1 MHVNVN
7 GCRCV
12 GVDTWV
18 CTRGTR
24 GDAGCLLL
32 HLMRVHPL
40 FEAFAVWII
49 VVCYQQSRFGWQHG
63 RCCAFNDLLAC
74 CLVNGSMMTA
84 AGQSSFQEAP
94 YRIWLHRHEVVNT
107 RARAT
112 QRPLYIIVVIV
123 IVIVIVTSSVG
134 VKFCCVGQLPAAKAA
149 RQQASLKR
157 ISSLATWWV

>member
-1 MHVNVN
+1 MRGCGHVGVHKWNTW
-7 GCRCV
+7 GCRMPAAPSDARASPLRSVRSMDNCSLLSTIPFWMA
-12 GVDTWV
+12 TWQML
-18 CTRGTR
+18 C
-24 GDAGCLLL
+24 
-32 HLMRVHPL
+32 
-40 FEAFAVWII
+40 
-49 VVCYQQSRFGWQHG
+49 
-63 RCCAFNDLLAC
+63 FNDFLAC

-134 VKFCCVGQLPAAKAA
+134 VKFCCVGQLPAAQAA